1 VITGIVSYLQLNQY
15 PEIRGFEQKLLPNDS
30 VPAPY
35 FGLQAG
41 IVPFGSSI
49 PSEYTSY
56 QLLRES
62 CSRPISGTSSHRTK
76 SKSQHRS
83 SCPTSISDEK
93 FMGSQGKDSLFV
105 SSTDVR
111 KKHNSVVP
119 ELPPKVSNDRALP
132 PEALR
137 IPLSCGMEVTD
148 KRETHCGDRKRK
160 RTKRSPEPS
169 AYLPSKN
176 DLLHLKSKGHATTS
190 NVALAFDD
198 DPLCLQ

>member
-111 KKHNSVVP
+111 KKNIIQLFP
-119 ELPPKVSNDRALP
+119 
-132 PEALR
+132 
-137 IPLSCGMEVTD
+137 SC
-148 KRETHCGDRKRK
+148 
-160 RTKRSPEPS
+160 
-169 AYLPSKN
+169 
-176 DLLHLKSKGHATTS
+176 LLKLVMIEH
-190 NVALAFDD
+190 
-198 DPLCLQ
+198 CLQKH